1 MAVHGTDMMLSQYQN
16 SPNLK
21 AYIQC
26 FIDEFAEVKTAME
39 ETIKYRRLADSFGVM
54 VDDIAYLVGASRI
67 IYGASALGFF
77 GFYSNPGAEPAG
89 DDTVLPLEG
98 GVLRSD
104 SDKESGDFVRTDE
117 QLKGAIRARIIK
129 NMTNC
134 CIEDIIA
141 FCDLVIGRSLKLEI
155 KEGAGKMDFIVHEK
169 LSVSDKVL
177 IAHMLPDIKPAGIAI
192 TLADTAGEI
201 ILVYSSIV
209 YPPDNI

>member
-1 MAVHGTDMMLSQYQN
+1 MAKHGVAMLLSQYKK

-21 AYIQC
+21 AYIQN
-26 FIDEFAEVKTAME
+26 FMDEFDEVQEALTQ
-39 ETIKYRRLADSFGVM
+39 TIKYRRLADSFGIM

-67 IYGASALGFF
+67 IYGAASLGFF

-89 DDTVLPLEG
+89 DDTILPLEG

-134 CIEDIIA
+134 CIEDILD
-141 FCDLVIGRSLKLEI
+141 FCDLVVGRSLKLEI
-155 KEGAGKMDFIVHEK
+155 KEGSGKMDFIVHEK

-192 TLADTAGEI
+192 TLADSAGSI
-201 ILVYSSIV
+201 VLVYSNTV
-209 YPPDNI
+209 YPPDKL